1 MRAPEREMHT
11 RAEKETTKDM
21 ICRDRKELKILRWA
35 TELRV
40 IYVAI
45 QMQPRALKLTTHL
58 HKSSPCI
65 FTIIF
70 YIDFFLGGQREAT
83 PVLFFSRC
91 ALEKVRRR
99 TRVCP
104 PINYRRL
111 IIDHLFAFQYT
122 RGRGINGPC

>member
-70 YIDFFLGGQREAT
+70 YIDFFLGGQRAERGDARS
-83 PVLFFSRC
+83 FFFHVVRWKKC
-91 ALEKVRRR
+91 AAEHV
-99 TRVCP
+99 
-104 PINYRRL
+104 
-111 IIDHLFAFQYT
+111 FAH
-122 RGRGINGPC
+122 P